1 MNAKN
6 IVKNFGFEVEEEPIS
21 IYPFSPVYRLE
32 SSDGEFI
39 VKKTRS
45 PIQKAHRL
53 MAFTNTLYNQGIN
66 VVIPEKISTG
76 NPLVIDDTTYVV
88 YPFIKGESYKGQDIE
103 IKEAGKLLGRIHSL
117 SSAENEFQL
126 DVYDV
131 FDFTED
137 EVKESFIKI
146 VENATLN
153 NSVIDPELEMRLLR
167 AVRQQKVLEKV
178 GLPSVATPHD
188 FKANNL
194 IYVPNPYL
202 IDPDNAGWIPRIFD
216 LALVLFLFHN
226 ELATAP
232 DQPFTKKQW
241 EIFLEGYKENVT
253 LTENEIHYWTQALEH
268 VFLDDVMWLMSEGK
282 EDWKNPVQRNLFSR
296 LIQLLLNLEEY
307 SLT

>member
-1 MNAKN
+1 M
-6 IVKNFGFEVEEEPIS
+6 KNFGFEVEEEPIS

-45 PIQKAHRL
+45 PIMKAHRL
-53 MAFTNTLYNQGIN
+53 MAFTNKLHNQGIN

-88 YPFIKGESYKGQDIE
+88 YPFINGEPYKGKDIE

-153 NSVIDPELEMRLLR
+153 NSFIDSELEVRLLQ
-167 AVRQQKVLEKV
+167 AVRQQEVLEKV

-194 IYVPNPYL
+194 IYVPHPYL

-232 DQPFTKKQW
+232 DQPLTKKQW

-268 VFLDDVMWLMSEGK
+268 VFLDDVMWLMAEGK
-282 EDWKNPVQRNLFSR
+282 EDWENPLQRNLFSR